1 MAQRLNA
8 QAAYVLHTR
17 PYLETSA
24 LVDFFTL
31 EHGRVSAVVKGVR
44 RPNSKLRGIIQPFVP
59 LQVSWQGKQDL
70 KTLLQAESVG
80 LNGLLQGNALMCGL
94 YVNELL
100 QRLLQPF
107 DPAPRLY
114 LYYQYVLN
122 ALVANDDIEGALRT
136 FERKL
141 LAETGYE
148 LPLHEPLDAQLIYRF
163 NPEQWCFEPL
173 HGLIPDVY
181 KAQCFR
187 AQHLQPIGDDCYDEP
202 AVRQAAKRLMRLAI
216 DHLAG
221 DKPLRSRTLFQKY

>member
-8 QAAYVLHTR
+8 QAAYVLHAR

-31 EHGRVSAVVKGVR
+31 EHGRISAVVKGVR

-70 KTLLQAESVG
+70 KTLLQAEPAG

-136 FERKL
+136 FERRL
-141 LAETGYE
+141 LMEIGYA

-173 HGLIPDVY
+173 HGVIPEAH

-187 AQHLQPIGDDCYDEP
+187 VQHLLPIHDDCYDEP

-216 DHLAG
+216 DHLVG
-221 DKPLRSRTLFQKY
+221 DRPLRSRTLFQKY